1 MRTLRCRLLI
11 SLFTLEAD
19 FLTTVKQYHTAL
31 IVDKKVG
38 TGLYKPRSSLAE
50 SIEVHPMK
58 LTNCVLAFALVLA
71 CLIGC
76 KSGRTSTSS
85 GVGNND
91 GSKNSNSTSSTTS
104 TAPTPDIGGKY
115 SVSGSNPGGTIY
127 KGTLEVIKRG
137 DVYQFRWNAGEQ
149 YDGVGVASGNIVAVA
164 FASGANGKG
173 CGVIDYTIQGDGTL
187 DGKWGYWGVNEAGS
201 ERATRSSGS
210 GLVGEYDAT
219 GKNPDGKEYKA
230 TLTVEPAVNLYR
242 FLWSNNTEGLGIKRG
257 DNIAV
262 GIGGARCGFVT
273 YEIQSDGTLD
283 GIWGGYGT
291 EKTGTE
297 KATKQ

>member
-1 MRTLRCRLLI
+1 MKTI
-11 SLFTLEAD
+11 
-19 FLTTVKQYHTAL
+19 
-31 IVDKKVG
+31 G
-38 TGLYKPRSSLAE
+38 T
-50 SIEVHPMK
+50 
-58 LTNCVLAFALVLA
+58 VLAIILLTA
-71 CLIGC
+71 CLSGC
-76 KSGRTSTSS
+76 KSGKTVT
-85 GVGNND
+85 NND
-91 GSKNSNSTSSTTS
+91 NGNSAPKNSNSATTS
-104 TAPTPDIGGKY
+104 TNTNNTATAPTPDIAGKY
-115 SVSGSNPGGTIY
+115 NVSGDNPTGTVY

-149 YDGVGVASGNIVAVA
+149 YDGVGVANGNIVAVA
-164 FASGANGKG
+164 FASGADGKG
-173 CGVIDYTIQGDGTL
+173 CGVIDYAIQSDGTL
-187 DGKWGYWGVNEAGS
+187 EGKWGYWGVNQMGT
-201 ERATRSSGS
+201 ERATRTSGS
-210 GLVGEYDAT
+210 GLAGQYDAS

-257 DNIAV
+257 DNVAV
-262 GIGGARCGFVT
+262 GIGGSRCGFVT

>member
-1 MRTLRCRLLI
+1 
-11 SLFTLEAD
+11 
-19 FLTTVKQYHTAL
+19 
-31 IVDKKVG
+31 
-38 TGLYKPRSSLAE
+38 
-50 SIEVHPMK
+50 MK
-58 LTNCVLAFALVLA
+58 LTNCVLAFILVLV

-76 KSGRTSTSS
+76 KSGRTSTSNT
-85 GVGNND
+85 GAND
-91 GSKNSNSTSSTTS
+91 APKNRNSTTTTTS
-104 TAPTPDIGGKY
+104 TATTPDIAGKY
-115 SVSGSNPGGTIY
+115 RVEGSNPTGSIY
-127 KGTLEVIKRG
+127 KGTLNVIKRG
-137 DVYQFRWNAGEQ
+137 DVYQFHWNAGEQ
-149 YDGVGVASGNIVAVA
+149 YDGVGVANGNVVAVA

-173 CGVIDYTIQGDGTL
+173 CGVIDYAIQSDGTL
-187 DGKWGYWGVNEAGS
+187 DGKWGAWGVDGGGS
-201 ERATRSSGS
+201 ERATRTSGT
-210 GLVGEYDAT
+210 GLVGEYDVT

-230 TLTVEPAVNLYR
+230 TLKVEPAVSRYR

-262 GIGGARCGFVT
+262 GIGGSRCGFVT

>member
-1 MRTLRCRLLI
+1 LI
-11 SLFTLEAD
+11 FFFTLETD
-19 FLTTVKQYHTAL
+19 FLATVVNQYHTAL

-38 TGLYKPRSSLAE
+38 TGLYNPRSSLAE
-50 SIEVHPMK
+50 SIEVTPMK
-58 LTNCVLAFALVLA
+58 LTDCVFALALVLT

-76 KSGRTSTSS
+76 KSGRTSTGGS
-85 GVGNND
+85 GGNND
-91 GSKNSNSTSSTTS
+91 VPKNSNGTAGTTS
-104 TAPTPDIGGKY
+104 TAPTPDISGKY
-115 SVSGSNPGGTIY
+115 NVSGSNPTGTVY

-149 YDGVGVASGNIVAVA
+149 YDGVGVANSNIVAVA
-164 FASGANGKG
+164 FASANGKG
-173 CGVIDYTIQGDGTL
+173 CGVIDYAIQSDGTL
-187 DGKWGYWGVNEAGS
+187 DGKWGYWGVNESGS
-201 ERATRSSGS
+201 ERATRTSGS
-210 GLVGEYDAT
+210 GFVGEYDAT

-230 TLTVEPAVNLYR
+230 TLTVEPAVNRYR
-242 FLWSNNTEGLGIKRG
+242 FVWSNNTEGLGIKRG

-262 GIGGARCGFVT
+262 GIGGSRCGFVT